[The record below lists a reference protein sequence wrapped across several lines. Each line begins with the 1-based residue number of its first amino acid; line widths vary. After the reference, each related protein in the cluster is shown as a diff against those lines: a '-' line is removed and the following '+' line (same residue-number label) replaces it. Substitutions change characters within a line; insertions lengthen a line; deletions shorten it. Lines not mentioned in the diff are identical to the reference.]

1 LEEGRDTKL
10 IFLMVNKKVKT
21 KLINALTTGNP
32 QPGTVLD
39 RFVTQ
44 VDEEDFYIV
53 CAESRQGVPTP
64 THFTILE
71 NTFGPELTLKEI

>member
-1 LEEGRDTKL
+1 
-10 IFLMVNKKVKT
+10 MVNKKVKT
-21 KLINALTTGNP
+21 KLINAQNTGNP

-44 VDEEDFYIV
+44 ADEEDFFIV
-53 CAESRQGVPTP
+53 CTESRQGVPTP

-71 NTFGPELTLKEI
+71 NTFGADLTMKEI